1 MAVSTDYA
9 NQILTSL
16 FSNAMIG
23 LSTTTPNV
31 NGGNITEPAA
41 SAGYARVQASQ
52 GSFQANNGTVTNKS
66 YVYFPEATD
75 SWGTVTHLCIYGK
88 GSGSSGDTLRY
99 FGAFTTPRQITANSV
114 PLFRPETLSISM
126 VD

>member
-1 MAVSTDYA
+1 MAVSIEYA
-9 NQILTSL
+9 NSILTAL
-16 FSNAMIG
+16 FSGSKIG

-41 SAGYARVQASQ
+41 SAGYARVSAAQ
-52 GSFQANNGTVTNKS
+52 GAFKADNGTITNKS

-75 SWGTVTHLCIYGK
+75 SWGTVTHLCIYG
-88 GSGSSGDTLRY
+88 SNDALRY
-99 FGAFTTPRQITANSV
+99 FGAFTTPRLISANSV
-114 PLFRPETLSISM
+114 PLFRPDTLSVTM